1 MASCLQMSP
10 SMTLELSK
18 QLRRAEDNLMEQA
31 RPGLQALDRQ
41 WQQQAPHSLEAQSVA
56 FVAFTV
62 RLAIRDIPLKQRAW
76 GFLEYA
82 ARIEHLAP
90 GLQGHPDWQEYSR
103 WVLHTADAVRA
114 KVLKIREDATH
125 LADSMAEA
133 QMPQLKEMHASM
145 ADIRRLLQQLQRAPA
160 AATAAEPAAAN
171 PAEPAAAAAATPAQ
185 PAAPTTPPRPTPLMP
200 AAMPTTPPPAGPPS
214 LPPAPGP
221 QQQAFVPLPRTR
233 TFPGRYYSMQAVWR
247 QVVEVSKVR
256 TRTSSSDVWTLGG
269 SPAHCN
275 HITCISFSLCLC
287 LQDQGKRLNEAELKH
302 LRRVRRPVALLIF
315 AVSQQSVVLRGKR
328 LEEPDFLA
336 ALQHCERDAVKR
348 AALTRTLD
356 YLDRVMKDFIE

>member
-1 MASCLQMSP
+1 MQHARPDGRLLCGACRHHDTLFDEMDDMEIRDMASCLQMSP

-62 RLAIRDIPLKQRAW
+62 RLAIRDFPLKQQAW

-90 GLQGHPDWQEYSR
+90 GLQAHPDWQEYTR
-103 WVLHTADAVRA
+103 WVLHTAGAVRG

-133 QMPQLKEMHASM
+133 QEPQHQEVLASI
-145 ADIRRLLQQLQRAPA
+145 ADIRRLLQQQQRAPA
-160 AATAAEPAAAN
+160 PAAAGAAGEPSAQ
-171 PAEPAAAAAATPAQ
+171 PAPPAAGAAAAAGGPSAQPAAGAATPAQ
-185 PAAPTTPPRPTPLMP
+185 PAAPTTPPRPLQLMLP
-200 AAMPTTPPPAGPPS
+200 VTPTTPPPADLPRLP
-214 LPPAPGP
+214 LPPMP
-221 QQQAFVPLPRTR
+221 QQQAFVPGPRTK

-256 TRTSSSDVWTLGG
+256 ARTCTSDVCTSAGR
-269 SPAHCN
+269 PAHCN
-275 HITCISFSLCLC
+275 QSTCRLHSSCLC
-287 LQDQGKRLNEAELKH
+287 CRT
-302 LRRVRRPVALLIF
+302 
-315 AVSQQSVVLRGKR
+315 RGS
-328 LEEPDFLA
+328 A
-336 ALQHCERDAVKR
+336 
-348 AALTRTLD
+348 
-356 YLDRVMKDFIE
+356 